1 MNNSAECFVCMEVAP
16 RQELLR
22 TCRCDVLVHPECFQK
37 LITRVDAHSTR
48 CPICTEEYVMDTVG
62 HTFRVG
68 CSGHATILVCSYG
81 CITGLACF
89 AVSALTSPSSLL
101 QMMLL
106 CYTVIFVSAVF
117 ACLAGPSFTRTL
129 GRLCTV
135 EKLPIRIPRVLA
147 SSPYGIRR
155 LFVSVHGD
163 EISVIRGV
171 RTRVETDVE
180 LSV

>member
-1 MNNSAECFVCMEVAP
+1 
-16 RQELLR
+16 
-22 TCRCDVLVHPECFQK
+22 
-37 LITRVDAHSTR
+37 
-48 CPICTEEYVMDTVG
+48 MDTIG

-68 CSGHATILVCSYG
+68 CSIHGTILVCSYG
-81 CITGLACF
+81 CMTGLACF
-89 AVSALTSPSSLL
+89 AVAAFTSPSSIL
-101 QMMLL
+101 QMILM
-106 CYTVIFVSAVF
+106 CYTVIFLSAVY
-117 ACLAGPSFTRTL
+117 ACIVGPTFIRTL

-147 SSPYGIRR
+147 SSPYRIRR
-155 LFVSVHGD
+155 LFVSVRGD